1 MISVGMQAA
10 VMMFLFC
17 AEMVIFQRLLAMA
30 ASPGWGSQHPQGAGL
45 DCLFSETLWD
55 QRYWV
60 YLMPKATGRGT
71 QRFEFGCVFP
81 DSVIASPAFL
91 FLPIASQD

>member
-1 MISVGMQAA
+1 MQAA

-71 QRFEFGCVFP
+71 QRFEFGSVFP
-81 DSVIASPAFL
+81 DSAIASPAFL